1 MAFETFQSVEGII
14 SGINRGDSCCSM
26 MVSLISNSNIVNVI
40 VTGETTVVDNV
51 RLRPGMRIAA
61 FYDANLPTPAIFPP
75 QYRAELVTTLRRNQ
89 QVKLDYFD
97 DDLTSSDN
105 SLRLNI
111 GPTTNIVTLKIRNC
125 LSIIRRLPSVFPHRQ
140 RLSVLL
146 CCVNIDQ
153 LNISIESKRENTC
166 RLDSV
171 LPSIITFYSSI
182 RERRI

>member
-14 SGINRGDSCCSM
+14 IGINRGDSCCTM

-97 DDLTSSDN
+97 DNLTSSDN

-111 GPTTNIVTLKIRNC
+111 GPTTNIVTLNGQQYTC
-125 LSIIRRLPSVFPHRQ
+125 SPENSELLVYYTTATLSIPAQTTPQ
-140 RLSVLL
+140 RVIVL
-146 CCVNIDQ
+146 C
-153 LNISIESKRENTC
+153 E
-166 RLDSV
+166 
-171 LPSIITFYSSI
+171 Y
-182 RERRI
+182 